1 MEDKL
6 FEKFFFEPERWEKA
20 IRKGIEKGIS
30 RAELSE
36 MCRPEWRRNL
46 AFQFLTGNYRTAP
59 PHMALIPKDKPGEF
73 RTVFVNEAKDR
84 VILSM
89 INDLMI
95 EEFRQDMIHP
105 HCVSYL
111 PGIGTGKIVTWIS
124 GILEKAKPTK
134 GYIGWKS
141 DLSKY
146 FDSVPLWAVDAL
158 FDKMPKSCV
167 IEAAR
172 QYYHADYAF
181 DTEGN
186 LVQKYQSLKQGCA
199 VASFLADALL
209 FDMDEKLTQ
218 MAKQVGGVYYRYS
231 DDCLYIGRNYEE
243 AMRVMKAELA
253 RFELTLNPKKVQY
266 IKPGE
271 WFKFL
276 GWNLNGDL
284 RTLSAS
290 RVKKF
295 QKEIY
300 NRTMRKAR
308 NGKTATTL
316 AMWYMYGG
324 EHPWAGV
331 LSVINVPEDVKAM
344 DEFVKDCI
352 RCTEIGRRKPKDVG
366 GLGVDYH
373 DDYTITRGKGQAVR
387 TARERTPAELPGYLS
402 LNAARNALLT
412 NHVAYETLLR
422 GYL

>member
-6 FEKFFFEPERWEKA
+6 FEKFFFEPERWERA
-20 IRKGIEKGIS
+20 IKIGREKGIP
-30 RAELSE
+30 RDELSE
-36 MCRPEWRRNL
+36 MCSPEWRRNL
-46 AFQFLTGNYRTAP
+46 AIQFITCNYRTAP

-124 GILEKAKPTK
+124 GVLEKAKPTNS
-134 GYIGWKS
+134 YIGWKS

-146 FDSVPLWAVDAL
+146 FDSVPLWAIDAM

-172 QYYHADYAF
+172 QYYHADHAF

-186 LVQKYQSLKQGCA
+186 LVSKFQSLKQGCA

-209 FDMDEKLTQ
+209 YSMDTKLTE
-218 MAKQVGGVYYRYS
+218 MAETVDGVYYRYS
-231 DDCLYIGRNYEE
+231 DDCLYIGRNYRE
-243 AMRVMKAELA
+243 AMAVMKAELA

-266 IKPGE
+266 LKENE

-276 GWNLNGDL
+276 GFNLKGDK
-284 RTLSAS
+284 RMLSQP
-290 RVKKF
+290 RVKKY
-295 QKEIY
+295 QNEIF
-300 NRTMRKAR
+300 RLTMGSRCSGPKATR
-308 NGKTATTL
+308 RV
-316 AMWYMYGG
+316 MRYIYGG
-324 EHPWAGV
+324 EHPWASIV
-331 LSVINVPEDVKAM
+331 SVINVPEDIKSL
-344 DEFVKDCI
+344 DEYAKDCI
-352 RCTEIGRRKPKDVG
+352 RCCYIGRYKPKDVG

-373 DDYTITRGKGQAVR
+373 AEFTISRGKGQAVR

-412 NHVAYETLLR
+412 NHAAYETLLR

>member
-1 MEDKL
+1 MEDRL
-6 FEKFFFEPERWEKA
+6 FEKFFLESERWERA
-20 IRKGIEKGIS
+20 IKIGIEKGIS

-46 AFQFLTGNYRTAP
+46 AVQFLTGNYRTAP

-73 RTVFVNEAKDR
+73 RTVFVNEGKDR

-89 INDLMI
+89 INDLMV
-95 EEFRQDMIHP
+95 EEFRYMIHP

-124 GILEKAKPTK
+124 DILMKAKPVN
-134 GYIGWKS
+134 GFIGWKS

-146 FDSVPLWAVDAL
+146 FDSVPLWVIDDL
-158 FDKMPKSCV
+158 FDKMPESCV

-172 QYYHADYAF
+172 QYYHADHAF

-186 LVQKYQSLKQGCA
+186 LVKKYQSLKQGCA

-209 FDMDEKLTQ
+209 CDMDAKLTQ
-218 MAKQVGGVYYRYS
+218 MAESVGGIYYRYS
-231 DDCLYIGRNYEE
+231 DDCLYIGRNYKE
-243 AMRVMKAELA
+243 AMTVMKRELA
-253 RFELTLNPKKVQY
+253 KFELTLNPKKVQY
-266 IKPGE
+266 IKSGE

-276 GWNLNGDL
+276 GWNPNGGK

-290 RVKKF
+290 RVKKY
-295 QKEIY
+295 QKEIF
-300 NRTMRKAR
+300 NRTMGSRCT
-308 NGKTATTL
+308 GEQATRRV
-316 AMWYMYGG
+316 MRYIYGG
-324 EHPWAGV
+324 EHPWAGI
-331 LSVINVPEDVKAM
+331 LSVINVMEDLKMM
-344 DEFVKDCI
+344 DEYAKDCI
-352 RCTEIGRRKPKDVG
+352 RCCYIGRYKPKDVG

-412 NHVAYETLLR
+412 NHAAYETLLR